1 MARQKRSPN
10 FKGHH
15 FSSLAAHKELEL
27 FLRENLSNNFG
38 CCIPGKSDSSQAVW
52 RNDACLDSEPWK
64 EFLSQPLDP
73 HIKVML
79 ISRVLSKY
87 SN

>member
-27 FLRENLSNNFG
+27 FLRENLSNNF
-38 CCIPGKSDSSQAVW
+38 W
-52 RNDACLDSEPWK
+52 MLDSRK
-64 EFLSQPLDP
+64 
-73 HIKVML
+73 K
-79 ISRVLSKY
+79 
-87 SN
+87 

>member
-27 FLRENLSNNFG
+27 FLRKNLSNNFG
-38 CCIPGKSDSSQAVW
+38 CGFQEKVTAVKLFGETMVLSTPSLGKSFCPNHS
-52 RNDACLDSEPWK
+52 
-64 EFLSQPLDP
+64 
-73 HIKVML
+73 I
-79 ISRVLSKY
+79 RVLSKY